1 VKRTQLRG
9 LAPITLC
16 ARLRGLAAMVA
27 LCALLG
33 GCSLLGGCAR
43 LGAAP
48 GSAPAIDIAI
58 LTVLEPEYAAAASR
72 VKDPSPVEGTRAR
85 RYRWVRGEIESNTYD
100 RAYHVVVGKTR
111 NKGEVAGALATR
123 AAIARWNPRYV
134 LLVGIA
140 GGIGGAAT
148 VGDVVLPD
156 PIWSYEIGHLT
167 DSFTPKQGSQYPPD
181 AALLSAALAVQPEWV
196 DGIRAEPPGEKPTA
210 SVVSGPIASG
220 SKLIESKGSALYSDL
235 IRAQPEIIAVEMEGA
250 GAAVAV
256 IEARGEGYDV
266 GFMMI
271 RAVSDVI
278 RAKPEGEVVEG
289 ESYVDPERENWRDY
303 ASDVAAAFAQALI
316 QDHWPVPPR

>member
-1 VKRTQLRG
+1 V
-9 LAPITLC
+9 
-16 ARLRGLAAMVA
+16 
-27 LCALLG
+27 
-33 GCSLLGGCAR
+33 
-43 LGAAP
+43 
-48 GSAPAIDIAI
+48 IDIAI

-72 VKDPSPVEGTRAR
+72 VENASPVEGTGAQ
-85 RYRWVRGEIESNTYD
+85 RYRWVRGEIESNTYNHT
-100 RAYHVVVGKTR
+100 YHVVVGMTR

-167 DSFTPKQGSQYPPD
+167 DNFTPKQGSQYPPD
-181 AALLSAALAVQPEWV
+181 PALLSAALAVQPEWV

-210 SVVSGPIASG
+210 NVVSGPIASG

-256 IEARGEGYDV
+256 VEARDEGYDV
-266 GFMMI
+266 GFMMV

-278 RAKPEGEVVEG
+278 RAEA
-289 ESYVDPERENWRDY
+289 YVLQRDVGILK
-303 ASDVAAAFAQALI
+303 A
-316 QDHWPVPPR
+316 RT